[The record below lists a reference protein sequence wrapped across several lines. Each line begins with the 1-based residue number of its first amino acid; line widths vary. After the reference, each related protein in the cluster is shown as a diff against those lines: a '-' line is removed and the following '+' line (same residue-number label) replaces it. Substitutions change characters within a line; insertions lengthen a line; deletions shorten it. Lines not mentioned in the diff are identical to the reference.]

1 MALFGRRSARQRL
14 RNAARE
20 SLTIPAFSAPVDCS
34 SWVLGGLWPAEL
46 ATITPE
52 TAPLADYLNAD
63 LQRIAHSANEK
74 LHAISRSDLTGPARQ
89 AAETRVINVAR
100 AFAVLRVESTVRQL
114 HKEAL
119 DFGGEY
125 ISLNAAPAPV
135 PAPAP
140 VSRPAEVPA
149 EPVAAPRSPEPP
161 EQSSEKPAQRARH
174 RLPKSGAAGVPEMA
188 PLDPPPVAVPPAAVT
203 SEPSE
208 TPPQAAQVVEV
219 PATPE
224 VWEPERLAELFAPW
238 PTVIDSL
245 EDQQPR
251 TPAFR
256 TEAVDEP
263 VVAPPVE
270 PAPPAPRPPAAA
282 QPEPEPEPEPEPVA
296 PAPVAPMVAES
307 DEQRLQRLLAFVA
320 RQEPGLRWAIGA
332 FADGT
337 TRLVTDIAHG
347 WVPSGIE
354 LPEGVQLLEPGR
366 RNGSA
371 TEMLGNPTESASYSP
386 GDRLGWASDFAVTET
401 SVAPRELEPIDD
413 LGWRLSEATHWREGL
428 PRMANTLV
436 KAGAAGTG
444 VVDAEIDLLR
454 VHLDTMR
461 YQLLAQYPDSD
472 IALVLNCM
480 LLAASEGMATGDT
493 VSANY
498 HYSWF
503 QTLTAP
509 PTGPWDSQ
517 I

>member
-74 LHAISRSDLTGPARQ
+74 LHAISRSDLAGPSRQ

-119 DFGGEY
+119 EFGREY
-125 ISLNAAPAPV
+125 ISLSAAPAPV
-135 PAPAP
+135 FPT
-140 VSRPAEVPA
+140 AEVPA
-149 EPVAAPRSPEPP
+149 EPVAAPRPADPP
-161 EQSSEKPAQRARH
+161 EQPSEVPAQRARH
-174 RLPKSGAAGVPEMA
+174 RLPETVTAAAPEVA
-188 PLDPPPVAVPPAAVT
+188 PLDPPPVAAPPAAV
-203 SEPSE
+203 
-208 TPPQAAQVVEV
+208 PPPAPV
-219 PATPE
+219 PAPAPE
-224 VWEPERLAELFAPW
+224 VVDVPAIPEVLEPER
-238 PTVIDSL
+238 
-245 EDQQPR
+245 
-251 TPAFR
+251 PA
-256 TEAVDEP
+256 EP
-263 VVAPPVE
+263 VVVPPAEPIVLPPAEPVVLLPAE
-270 PAPPAPRPPAAA
+270 PAPAAPEPPAAA
-282 QPEPEPEPEPEPVA
+282 QPEPVPPLPVA
-296 PAPVAPMVAES
+296 PTVAES
-307 DEQRLQRLLAFVA
+307 DERRLQRLLAFVA
-320 RQEPGLRWAIGA
+320 RQEPGLRWAIGI

-337 TRLVTDIAHG
+337 TRLVTDIANG
-347 WVPSGIE
+347 WIPSGIE

-366 RNGSA
+366 RNGTA
-371 TEMLGNPTESASYSP
+371 TEMLGDPTESATYSP

-401 SVAPRELEPIDD
+401 SVQPRELAPIDD
-413 LGWRLSEATHWREGL
+413 LGWRLSETTHWREGL

-461 YQLLAQYPDSD
+461 YQLLAQYPESD
-472 IALVLNCM
+472 TALVLNCM
-480 LLAASEGMATGDT
+480 LLAATEGIATGDM

-503 QTLTAP
+503 RTLSAP
-509 PTGPWDSQ
+509 PASQWD
-517 I
+517 

>member
-1 MALFGRRSARQRL
+1 M
-14 RNAARE
+14 
-20 SLTIPAFSAPVDCS
+20 
-34 SWVLGGLWPAEL
+34 LGGLWPAEL

-74 LHAISRSDLTGPARQ
+74 LYAISRSDLVGPARQ

-119 DFGGEY
+119 EFGKEY
-125 ISLNAAPAPV
+125 ISLDAAPAPA

-140 VSRPAEVPA
+140 VVPAAEVPA
-149 EPVAAPRSPEPP
+149 EPVVAPRPPEPP
-161 EQSSEKPAQRARH
+161 EPPTDAPAQPARH
-174 RLPKSGAAGVPEMA
+174 RLPETVTAAAPEVA
-188 PLDPPPVAVPPAAVT
+188 PFDPAP
-203 SEPSE
+203 E
-208 TPPQAAQVVEV
+208 VVEV

-224 VWEPERLAELFAPW
+224 VLEPERPAEPYAAP
-238 PTVIDSL
+238 PTVIDSV
-245 EDQQPR
+245 EDEQPP
-251 TPAFR
+251 TAAFP
-256 TEAVDEP
+256 TEAID
-263 VVAPPVE
+263 VAPVE
-270 PAPPAPRPPAAA
+270 PAVVPAAEPVVVPPGEPVVVPPAEPVDVTPAEPVVVPPAEPAPTAPEPPAAA
-282 QPEPEPEPEPEPVA
+282 PPEPV
-296 PAPVAPMVAES
+296 PPTPVAPTVAES

-320 RQEPGLRWAIGA
+320 RQEPGLRWAIGT

-337 TRLVTDIAHG
+337 TKLVTDIANG
-347 WVPSGIE
+347 WIPSGIE
-354 LPEGVQLLEPGR
+354 LPDGVQLLEPDR
-366 RNGSA
+366 RGGTA

-386 GDRLGWASDFAVTET
+386 GDRLGWASDFAATDT
-401 SVAPRELEPIDD
+401 SVQPRKLAPIDD
-413 LGWRLSEATHWREGL
+413 LGWQLSEATHWREGL

-454 VHLDTMR
+454 VHLDTLR

-472 IALVLNCM
+472 TALVLNCM
-480 LLAASEGMATGDT
+480 LLAATEGIATGDM

-503 QTLTAP
+503 RTLSAP
-509 PTGPWDSQ
+509 PASQWDSQ
-517 I
+517 T